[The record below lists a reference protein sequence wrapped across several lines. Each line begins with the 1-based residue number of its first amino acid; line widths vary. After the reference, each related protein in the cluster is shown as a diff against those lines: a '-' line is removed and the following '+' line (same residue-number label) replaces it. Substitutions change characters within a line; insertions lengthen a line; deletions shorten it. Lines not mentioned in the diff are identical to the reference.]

1 LPYPIQR
8 AEWLGPKLKLLEVA
22 APEVAAAA
30 APGQFIMLRLHE
42 KGERIPLTIADFD
55 PGRGTVT
62 IIFLV
67 VGKTTEQLS
76 LLERGDAILDF
87 VGPLGKHLE
96 IGKVG
101 TVVVVGGGVGV
112 PAVYPKAKALKA
124 AGNYLISIIGARSAE
139 LLVLEEQ
146 MRAIS
151 DELYLTTD
159 DGSRGRQGFV
169 SDELADLLAQG
180 RQIDLVIA
188 VGPIPMMAAVAKV
201 TEASAT
207 KTLVSLNP
215 IMVDGTGM
223 CGGCR
228 VRVAGQ
234 SKYACVDGPIFD
246 AHQVDF
252 RELMSRQGR
261 FLPEERTSLE
271 HFHAHRCGGGS
282 CHAATA

>member
-1 LPYPIQR
+1 MAYQIVR

-22 APEVAAAA
+22 APEVAQAA

-42 KGERIPLTIADFD
+42 RGERIPLTIADFD

-67 VGKTTEQLS
+67 VGKTTEELAT
-76 LLERGDAILDF
+76 LERGGAILDF
-87 VGPLGKHLE
+87 VGPLGNHLE
-96 IGKVG
+96 LEAPG
-101 TVVVVGGGVGV
+101 TVVVIGGGVGV

-124 AGNYLISIIGARSAE
+124 AGNYLISIIGARSEE
-139 LLVLEEQ
+139 LLVLEQQ

-151 DELYLTTD
+151 DEFYVTTD
-159 DGSRGRQGFV
+159 DGSQGRRGFV
-169 SDELADLLAQG
+169 SDELAELLASG
-180 RQIDLVIA
+180 RQIDQVIA

-201 TEASAT
+201 TAPAGVR
-207 KTLVSLNP
+207 TLVSLNP

-228 VRVAGQ
+228 VRVAG
-234 SKYACVDGPIFD
+234 KNRYACVDGPIFD

-252 RELMSRQGR
+252 GELMSRQGR
-261 FLPEERTSLE
+261 FVPQEQDSLDR
-271 HFHAHRCGGGS
+271 HHACRLGGS
-282 CHAATA
+282 ANAAPA